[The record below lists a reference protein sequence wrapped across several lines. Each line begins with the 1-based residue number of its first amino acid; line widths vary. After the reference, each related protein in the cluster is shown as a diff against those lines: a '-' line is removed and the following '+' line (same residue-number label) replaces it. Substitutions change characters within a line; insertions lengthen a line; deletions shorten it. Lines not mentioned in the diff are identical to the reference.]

1 MLTASQSSAIAIGLV
16 VFFGMIIPGI
26 TRYVLLG
33 GTALLFV
40 LAVVLGGG
48 AGFLPDFLR

>member
-16 VFFGMIIPGI
+16 VFFGLIIPGI

-33 GTALLFV
+33 GTALL
-40 LAVVLGGG
+40 LALVIFWGGG
-48 AGFLPDFLR
+48 VGFLPDFLR